1 MPLLEQIRHNAHILI
16 GDYQF
21 ADSVQKEVLSLFNKG
36 VATIPKDK
44 TNVKCNLHT
53 GVVWEPDNIV
63 FKNLRSYISQEI
75 ETFYAPGS
83 RTDGTR
89 NRLECVNFWGMAYAK
104 GDYAQSH
111 NHKPCAYSFAY
122 FVKSKW
128 YHPPLVFDDSGYKV
142 RPKDGRF
149 VAFPAYLIHHV
160 PKNRFNEKRVT
171 VSGNFIIKTE
181 LEGEIN
187 LT

>member
-44 TNVKCNLHT
+44 TNVKCKLHT
-53 GVVWEPDNIV
+53 GFVWEPDNIV

-89 NRLECVNFWGMAYAK
+89 NRLECVNFGVWLMLK
-104 GDYAQSH
+104 VIMH
-111 NHKPCAYSFAY
+111 N
-122 FVKSKW
+122 
-128 YHPPLVFDDSGYKV
+128 
-142 RPKDGRF
+142 
-149 VAFPAYLIHHV
+149 LI
-160 PKNRFNEKRVT
+160 
-171 VSGNFIIKTE
+171 I
-181 LEGEIN
+181 IN
-187 LT
+187 LALIVLHILLNQSGIILLLFLMIVDIRLDLKMEGLLLFQRI